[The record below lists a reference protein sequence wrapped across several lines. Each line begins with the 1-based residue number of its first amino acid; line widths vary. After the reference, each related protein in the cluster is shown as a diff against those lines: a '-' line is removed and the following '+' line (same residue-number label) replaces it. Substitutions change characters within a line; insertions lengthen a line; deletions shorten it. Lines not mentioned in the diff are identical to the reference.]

1 MIEEKIA
8 ERPERSEEKNPVEE
22 VLLVLNKLVLVAFIV
37 VKLVIVPVV
46 PLSVVSVEEAEV
58 SSEVEA
64 VVAERLVIV
73 VVASDTVPVAVR
85 FPVVRV
91 RKLGDE
97 YTESTFPAHE
107 RLVPDDIRD
116 DGVV

>member
-1 MIEEKIA
+1 M
-8 ERPERSEEKNPVEE
+8 EE

-46 PLSVVSVEEAEV
+46 LLSVVSVEEAEV
-58 SSEVEA
+58 SSEVDA
-64 VVAERLVIV
+64 VVAERLEIV

-97 YTESTFPAHE
+97 DTESTFPAHE